1 MKKVKRLR
9 SLSLQPQLY
18 LALKPPRSATQA
30 GQLQVHGVLA
40 VGAAPELWGRREPE
54 ATPAT
59 SFVAARGS
67 HATAVLSGMS
77 LATEGGADI

>member
-18 LALKPPRSATQA
+18 LAVKPPRSATQA

-40 VGAAPELWGRREPE
+40 VGAAPELWGRREPLPE
-54 ATPAT
+54 EVMPL
-59 SFVAARGS
+59 
-67 HATAVLSGMS
+67 LSSQGCR
-77 LATEGGADI
+77 